1 MKLEVREFYLS
12 AGGEVVKII
21 GKKDNVYFSSP
32 LAGYHETGK
41 AIPSVDDSKFD
52 LIAHIPKELHQSIIN
67 QILIPD

>member
-1 MKLEVREFYLS
+1 MKLEINEFYLNAS
-12 AGGEVVKII
+12 NEIIKII

-52 LIAHIPKELHQSIIN
+52 LIAHIPKELHQSLIN